1 MSKDLMPGE
10 TVVLKA
16 HQHWITRVKLI
27 SLGVA
32 LVILVALA
40 DYLLTTVSRQY
51 RLIALL
57 IALAVLGLIA
67 IVSWIQW
74 GSRTFTITDR
84 RVILDAGVFSRTS
97 KVIALDRV
105 QDISVNQSLLGRILG
120 YGKVEIDSAG
130 AAGAEILAAIARPQ
144 RFRDEVFVRAEKMRA
159 AAAEPGTDE
168 APAPQAT

>member
-1 MSKDLMPGE
+1 MPGE

-27 SLGVA
+27 SLGLA
-32 LVILVALA
+32 LVILVGLA
-40 DYLLTTVSRQY
+40 DYLLTAVRQEY
-51 RLIALL
+51 RLIAILV
-57 IALAVLGLIA
+57 ALGILGLIA

-105 QDISVNQSLLGRILG
+105 QDISLSQSLLGRILG

-130 AAGAEILAAIARPQ
+130 AAGAEILAAIPRPQ

-159 AAAEPGTDE
+159 ADAEPGTDE
-168 APAPQAT
+168 TPAPQPT